1 MASVVILTGLSGAG
15 KSTALF
21 AFEEMQY
28 YCIENVP
35 TPLFAQLFKLIASGD
50 DRYQKAVVAVNLS
63 EAKQAI
69 DCAKSL
75 KGLDVR
81 ILGLTAT
88 HDELLSRYK
97 LTRHAH
103 PLQTQGSTLSRAIRK
118 EIDLFSE
125 CHGDFDLVI
134 DTTTLSVATFR
145 EKLFTTFL
153 EKASDSMTLELVSF
167 GYKYGIP
174 ADVDLVI
181 DTRILPNPFWVEELK
196 KKTGQDADVVSYV
209 FDNDIGR
216 EFLRHAEAQIRYYLP
231 FFIKESRPFYTIGIG
246 CTGGQH
252 RSVAVTEYL
261 AKIFKGIIKTNVHH
275 RDVGIATKHAHGS

>member
-35 TPLFAQLFKLIASGD
+35 TPLFKQLFKLINTGD
-50 DRYQKAVVAVNLS
+50 SRYQKAVVAVNLS
-63 EAKQAI
+63 DAKQAI
-69 DCAKSL
+69 DCAKSH
-75 KGLDVR
+75 KGLEVR
-81 ILGLTAT
+81 VIGLTAT
-88 HDELLSRYK
+88 LEELLSRYK

-103 PLQTQGSTLSRAIRK
+103 PLQTQGSTLSKAIK
-118 EIDLFSE
+118 QELELFNNRHS
-125 CHGDFDLVI
+125 DFDLVI
-134 DTTTLSVATFR
+134 DTTTLTVANLRGKIFA
-145 EKLFTTFL
+145 TFL
-153 EKASDSMTLELVSF
+153 EKATDSMTLELVSF

-196 KKTGQDADVVSYV
+196 NKTGKDEAVVKYV
-209 FDNDIGR
+209 FDNEIGR
-216 EFLRHAEAQIRYYLP
+216 TFLKHVEAQIRYYLP
-231 FFIKESRPFYTIGIG
+231 FFIQESRPFYTVGIG

-261 AKIFKGIIKTNVHH
+261 AKIFSGLIKINVHH
-275 RDVGIATKHAHGS
+275 RDVSMVAKHKHGS